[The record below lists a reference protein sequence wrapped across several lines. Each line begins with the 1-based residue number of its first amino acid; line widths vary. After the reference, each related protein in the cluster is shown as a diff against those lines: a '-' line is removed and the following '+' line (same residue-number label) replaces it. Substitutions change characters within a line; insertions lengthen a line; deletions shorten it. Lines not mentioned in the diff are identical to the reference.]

1 MVRVICGTKVL
12 CGKVGTGRTICRGLN
27 DVCGPGRDGREICG
41 GTNGFCG
48 PGGVKV
54 GGLKVGGLSA
64 LFCGGGGSGN
74 RGGVDLIGLIADGAQ
89 ATLMFTVFQTKIQS
103 LMIVVMKIGDHGAI
117 TISISTKGPMIQE
130 GSTKTRMPSTNTN
143 SLTIVV
149 WARST

>member
-12 CGKVGTGRTICRGLN
+12 CGKVGTGRLICGGLNDVCGPRGRGRTICGGLN
-27 DVCGPGRDGREICG
+27 DVCGPGRDGRE
-41 GTNGFCG
+41 
-48 PGGVKV
+48 V
-54 GGLKVGGLSA
+54 
-64 LFCGGGGSGN
+64 CGGGGSGN
-74 RGGVDLIGLIADGAQ
+74 SGGVDLIGLIAVGAQ

-149 WARST
+149 